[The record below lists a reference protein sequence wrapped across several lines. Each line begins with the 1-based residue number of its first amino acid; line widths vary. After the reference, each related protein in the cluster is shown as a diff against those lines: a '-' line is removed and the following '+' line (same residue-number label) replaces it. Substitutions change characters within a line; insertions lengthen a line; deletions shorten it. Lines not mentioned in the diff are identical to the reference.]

1 MKKIFTLLAMAL
13 MTMGA
18 SAQKIT
24 FSADDVA
31 SSGLNGKVFSNG
43 DFKITL
49 ADDKGKMAIDANNS
63 YFGTTESYEKLTHR
77 LKSGAKSEGAGKL
90 CQISVTIPSNGDLKL
105 YVRTGS
111 SSATDRNL
119 VITQNGELYNNVI
132 QESQAVSVIMEENID
147 PDKNPTGATNIYPVV
162 SVKVTAGTALITFP
176 TGSMNFYGFE
186 FESDGSTVVP
196 LEPTA
201 ATTWDFTKELGSAD
215 AANLE
220 ADATNWA
227 FDSENGYWANK
238 TVLTERNV
246 FTALKANDVEL
257 DITKGLTFTR
267 DNNTGL
273 EAGRIRIAPEKF
285 FAINGSA
292 VIINFGTLA
301 KDDVIRIRMKGAGES
316 ERSITP
322 SNAEATEGSLT
333 TADVDQHEV
342 SLKVKADGE
351 VTLTPTNGFQ
361 FMAITI
367 NADLPELPVVEGIS
381 TIKAE
386 TTTDAPV
393 YNLQGQRVDASYRGV
408 VIQNGKKA
416 IQK

>member
-18 SAQKIT
+18 SAQTIT
-24 FSADDVA
+24 FSEAKSAGTLDGATFGTDGFVLTVTDKAD
-31 SSGLNGKVFSNG
+31 GGKLS
-43 DFKITL
+43 
-49 ADDKGKMAIDANNS
+49 IDENKQ
-63 YFGTTESYEKLTHR
+63 YFGTVASPVKYEFRLKTGGKSDSKNALKLTVP
-77 LKSGAKSEGAGKL
+77 SSGKL
-90 CQISVTIPSNGDLKL
+90 TIAMRSS
-105 YVRTGS
+105 S
-111 SSATDRNL
+111 SSATRK
-119 VITQNGELYNNVI
+119 VEFI
-132 QESQAVSVIMEENID
+132 QGSS
-147 PDKNPTGATNIYPVV
+147 TLGSF
-162 SVKVTAGTALITFP
+162 SVKDDNKTTGPVEGEEGDKSIFTYYTIEKVSAGDINITYDGG
-176 TGSMNFYGFE
+176 TNFYSFE
-186 FESDGSTVVP
+186 FESDGTTVVP
-196 LEPTA
+196 LDPTA
-201 ATTWDFTKELGSAD
+201 ATTWDFTKELGTDD

-220 ADATNWA
+220 ADATNWS

-238 TVLTERNV
+238 TVLTDRNV
-246 FTALKANDVEL
+246 FTALKANGAEL
-257 DITKGLTFTR
+257 AITKGLTFTR
-267 DNNTGL
+267 DHNSGL
-273 EAGRIRIAPEKF
+273 DAGRIRIAPEKF

-342 SLKVKADGE
+342 SLKVKVDGE

-361 FMAITI
+361 FLAITI
-367 NADLPELPVVEGIS
+367 NADLPVVDGIS

-408 VIQNGKKA
+408 VIKNGKKA

>member
-1 MKKIFTLLAMAL
+1 MKKIFTLLAGVL
-13 MTMGA
+13 LSMGA
-18 SAQKIT
+18 HAQTIT
-24 FSADDVA
+24 WGAGDVA
-31 SSGLNGKVFSNG
+31 
-43 DFKITL
+43 
-49 ADDKGKMAIDANNS
+49 DKGTLDGKTFGEGFVLTITDTDKSKLAIDGSDA
-63 YFGTTESYEKLTHR
+63 YFGDETTQVKFTHR
-77 LKSGAKSEGAGKL
+77 LKTGGKSSSKNA
-90 CQISVTIPSNGDLKL
+90 ISLTIPSSGTLRV
-105 YVRTGS
+105 YARTGS
-111 SSATDRNL
+111 NDAKDRNVVL
-119 VITQNGELYNNVI
+119 TQNGTKLVDKVLL
-132 QESQAVSVIMEENID
+132 ESEAVVVNLEERISGD
-147 PDKNPTGATNIYPVV
+147 NPTGETKVYPIIET
-162 SVKVTAGTALITFP
+162 KVTAGIVAVTYP
-176 TGSMNFYGFE
+176 TNGINFYCFE
-186 FESDGSTVVP
+186 FESDGSVVVP
-196 LEPTA
+196 LDPTP
-201 ATTWDFTKELGSAD
+201 ATTWDFTKELGTDD
-215 AANLE
+215 AANLA
-220 ADATNWA
+220 ADATNWS

-246 FTALKANDVEL
+246 FTALKANGAEL
-257 DITKGLTFTR
+257 AITKGLTFTR
-267 DNNTGL
+267 DNSSGL
-273 EAGRIRIAPEKF
+273 EEGRIRIAPEKF

-342 SLKVKADGE
+342 SLKVKVDGE

-361 FMAITI
+361 FLAITI
-367 NADLPELPVVEGIS
+367 NADLPVVDGIS

-408 VIQNGKKA
+408 VIKNGKKA

>member
-1 MKKIFTLLAMAL
+1 MKKIFTLLAGVLLA
-13 MTMGA
+13 MGA
-18 SAQKIT
+18 QAQTIT
-24 FSADDVA
+24 WDAAAAKGSF
-31 SSGLNGKVFSNG
+31 NGKSFGEGFVLTCTDS
-43 DFKITL
+43 D
-49 ADDKGKMAIDANNS
+49 GKQAIDKNDA
-63 YFGTTESYEKLTHR
+63 YFGDATTQVKFTYR
-77 LKSGAKSEGAGKL
+77 LKTGGKSSSKNAL
-90 CQISVTIPSNGDLKL
+90 SLTIPSSGTLRV
-105 YVRTGS
+105 YARTGS
-111 SSATDRNL
+111 NDATDRNVVL
-119 VITQNGELYNNVI
+119 TQNGTKLVDKVLL
-132 QESQAVSVIMEENID
+132 ESEAVVVNLEERISD
-147 PDKNPTGATNIYPVV
+147 ENPTGETKVYPIIETQ
-162 SVKVTAGTALITFP
+162 VTAGIVAVTYPIN
-176 TGSMNFYGFE
+176 SINFYGFE

-238 TVLTERNV
+238 TVLTDRNV

-361 FMAITI
+361 FLAITI
-367 NADLPELPVVEGIS
+367 NADLPEETGIS
-381 TIKAE
+381 TVKTE
-386 TTTDAPV
+386 TVEGNAAI

-408 VIQNGKKA
+408 VIKNGKKA

>member
-18 SAQKIT
+18 SAQVIKWTEKAAKGSLDGVT
-24 FSADDVA
+24 FGTGFVLTCTDTEKSKLEIDDNSA
-31 SSGLNGKVFSNG
+31 
-43 DFKITL
+43 
-49 ADDKGKMAIDANNS
+49 
-63 YFGTTESYEKLTHR
+63 YFGDATAQVKFDYR
-77 LKSGAKSEGAGKL
+77 LKTGGKSSSKNAL
-90 CQISVTIPSNGDLKL
+90 SLTIPSSGTLRV
-105 YVRTGS
+105 YARTGS
-111 SSATDRNL
+111 NSTTDRNL
-119 VITQNGELYNNVI
+119 VLTQNGTKLVDKI
-132 QESQAVSVIMEENID
+132 LLESEAVVVNLDERISDE
-147 PDKNPTGATNIYPVV
+147 NPTGETKVYPIIETQ
-162 SVKVTAGTALITFP
+162 VTAGIVAVTYP
-176 TGSMNFYGFE
+176 TNSLNFYGFE
-186 FESDGSTVVP
+186 FESDGSVVVP
-196 LEPTA
+196 LDPTP

-220 ADATNWA
+220 ADATKWA
-227 FDSENGYWANK
+227 FDTDNGYWANK

-246 FTALKANDVEL
+246 FAALEANGTEL

-273 EAGRIRIAPEKF
+273 DAGRIRIAPAKF

-361 FMAITI
+361 FFAITI
-367 NADLPELPVVEGIS
+367 NADLPVVDGIS

>member
-13 MTMGA
+13 MTIGA
-18 SAQKIT
+18 SAQTIT
-24 FSADDVA
+24 FSEAKSVGTLDGATFGTDGFVLTVTDKVD
-31 SSGLNGKVFSNG
+31 GGKLS
-43 DFKITL
+43 
-49 ADDKGKMAIDANNS
+49 IDENKQ
-63 YFGTTESYEKLTHR
+63 YFGTVASPVKYEFRLKTGGKSDSKNALKLTVP
-77 LKSGAKSEGAGKL
+77 SSGKL
-90 CQISVTIPSNGDLKL
+90 TIAMRSS
-105 YVRTGS
+105 S
-111 SSATDRNL
+111 SSATRK
-119 VITQNGELYNNVI
+119 VEFI
-132 QESQAVSVIMEENID
+132 QGSS
-147 PDKNPTGATNIYPVV
+147 TLGSF
-162 SVKVTAGTALITFP
+162 SVKDDNKTTGPVEGEEGDKSIFTYYTIEKVSAGDINITYDGG
-176 TGSMNFYGFE
+176 TNFYSFE
-186 FESDGSTVVP
+186 FESDGSVVVP
-196 LEPTA
+196 LDPTP
-201 ATTWDFTKELGSAD
+201 ATTWDFTKELGTDD
-215 AANLE
+215 AANLA
-220 ADATNWA
+220 ADATNWS

-246 FTALKANDVEL
+246 FTALKANGAEL
-257 DITKGLTFTR
+257 AITKGLTFTR
-267 DNNTGL
+267 DNSSGL
-273 EAGRIRIAPEKF
+273 EEGRIRIAPEKF

-342 SLKVKADGE
+342 SLKVKVDGE

-361 FMAITI
+361 FLAITI
-367 NADLPELPVVEGIS
+367 NADLPVVDGIS

>member
-1 MKKIFTLLAMAL
+1 MKKIFTLLAGVL
-13 MTMGA
+13 LVMGA
-18 SAQKIT
+18 QAQTIT
-24 FSADDVA
+24 WDAVA
-31 SSGLNGKVFSNG
+31 AKGSFNGKSFGEGFVLTCTDS
-43 DFKITL
+43 D
-49 ADDKGKMAIDANNS
+49 GKQAIDKNDA
-63 YFGTTESYEKLTHR
+63 YFGDATTQVKFTYR
-77 LKSGAKSEGAGKL
+77 LKTGGKSSSKNAL
-90 CQISVTIPSNGDLKL
+90 SLTIPSSGTLRV
-105 YVRTGS
+105 YARTGS
-111 SSATDRNL
+111 NDATDRNL
-119 VITQNGELYNNVI
+119 VLTQNGTELVNKVLL
-132 QESQAVSVIMEENID
+132 ESEAVVVNMDERISDE
-147 PDKNPTGATNIYPVV
+147 NPTGETKVYPIIETQ
-162 SVKVTAGTALITFP
+162 VTAGIVAVTYP
-176 TGSMNFYGFE
+176 TNSINFYGFE
-186 FESDGSTVVP
+186 FESDGSVVVP
-196 LEPTA
+196 LDPTP

-351 VTLTPTNGFQ
+351 VTLTPSNGFQ
-361 FMAITI
+361 FLAITI